1 MDRIQQANQLVKHMI
16 NILSLYDEKITI
28 TSDYDLEI
36 LQQCSNNLDVFLDKQ
51 SKDTPLNPSNYER
64 KISNSNLWSYS

>member
-16 NILSLYDEKITI
+16 TILSLYDEKITL

-36 LQQCSNNLDVFLDKQ
+36 LQQCNNNLEVFLDKQ
-51 SKDTPLNPSNYER
+51 FKYDNP
-64 KISNSNLWSYS
+64 ISDKSRQHSSLF